1 MFSRKT
7 FANVFLGDLALEK
20 KIYMTLQ
27 YRLANVHWSPV

>member
-1 MFSRKT
+1 MFSWET
-7 FANVFLGDLALEK
+7 SANVFLVDLALEK